1 MLRKQRLAQ
10 VSAGQLRHLCCE
22 TLTGWSSVSGL
33 TPGHWHAQSAA
44 TDDFR
49 ACLMQAGMHSSP
61 PAVQLQESDAPQ
73 QSRGCLSA
81 SVGAQLST
89 TTA

>member
-10 VSAGQLRHLCCE
+10 ISAGQLRHLCCE
-22 TLTGWSSVSGL
+22 TLTGWSSVLGVKL
-33 TPGHWHAQSAA
+33 
-44 TDDFR
+44 DI
-49 ACLMQAGMHSSP
+49 GMHSSP